1 MSIKKILAAALVCV
15 CAMQTSLAFAYDVK
29 EDDDLREKWDVFVNK
44 YPYDSELQLDL
55 FFDKYAPKYSL
66 TVDAMSYSESTGK
79 VSAGFYD
86 DGAAAF
92 FEASAPE
99 QSETKLLVNGEK
111 EYPCIIF
118 KSRSLVPAEAFESA
132 GCVVETDEETRVTS
146 ISKDGEVVEL
156 MPYLLDMRKNKDEG
170 FWVPLEICSR
180 YAGENNEHYVPLRV
194 IADELGLTVDWD
206 NDNRTATLDN

>member
-1 MSIKKILAAALVCV
+1 MSIKKILSAALVCV
-15 CAMQTSLAFAYDVK
+15 CAMQTSLAFAYDVM
-29 EDDDLREKWDVFVNK
+29 EDDDLHKKWDVFANK
-44 YPYDSELQLDL
+44 YPYDSELQFNL
-55 FFDKYAPKYSL
+55 FFEKYVPLYSL
-66 TVDAMSYSESTGK
+66 SVDAMSYNETMGK
-79 VSAGFYD
+79 VNAGYYY

-92 FEASAPE
+92 FEGSAPE
-99 QSETKLLVNGEK
+99 QSEVKLLVNGED

-132 GCVVETDEETRVTS
+132 GCVVETDEESRVTS

-156 MPYLLDMRKNKDEG
+156 MPYLLDMRKNREEG

-180 YAGENNEHYVPLRV
+180 YVGENNEHYVPLRV
-194 IADELGLTVDWD
+194 IADELGLKVDWD